1 MSENGN
7 TFIAFLIGVI
17 LGAFFGA
24 VFALLYAPEAGEEL
38 RLKIQSGVETNIE
51 KANLELERVKLS
63 VQEKSGQTQTKEESS
78 APLAE
83 V

>member
-7 TFIAFLIGVI
+7 TFIAFLTGVI
-17 LGAFFGA
+17 VGAFLGAIL
-24 VFALLYAPEAGEEL
+24 ALLYAPEDGEEL

-51 KANLELERVKLS
+51 KANLELERVKQTI
-63 VQEKSGQTQTKEESS
+63 QEKSGQPQTQEDTP